1 MYTVKHAAR
10 KGHIAAE
17 ELFDAPFDLRPRCA
31 TLLDDVHRRIAA
43 FRRGQNFRKARA
55 FRGNEQN
62 AVRVFAQRSNRAA
75 QIFANSEHL
84 AR

>member
-1 MYTVKHAAR
+1 MPALIFVRDAR
-10 KGHIAAE
+10 SI
-17 ELFDAPFDLRPRCA
+17 
-31 TLLDDVHRRIAA
+31 LLDDVHRRIAA
-43 FRRGQNFRKARA
+43 FRRRQNFRKARA

-62 AVRVFAQRSNRAA
+62 AVRVFAQRSNCAA